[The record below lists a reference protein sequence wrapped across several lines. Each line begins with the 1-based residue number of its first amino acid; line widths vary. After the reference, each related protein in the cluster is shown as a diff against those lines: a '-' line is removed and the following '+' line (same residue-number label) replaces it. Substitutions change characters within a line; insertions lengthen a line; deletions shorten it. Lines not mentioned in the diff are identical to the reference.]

1 MADPPSEV
9 GAVHVRVIVASPA
22 IADTSVGGVDAVMA
36 GLAVRDSLAI
46 LVPMELMA
54 MILTVYDVPFTSVA
68 AEEERVV
75 IVAVVSVV
83 PSVLYVLV
91 APVSV
96 VYL

>member
-1 MADPPSEV
+1 
-9 GAVHVRVIVASPA
+9 
-22 IADTSVGGVDAVMA
+22 VGGVDAVIA
-36 GLAVRDSLAI
+36 GVAVRESLAI

-54 MILTVYDVPFTSVA
+54 MILTVYGVPFTSAA

>member
-1 MADPPSEV
+1 MVHLRMILASPAVADTRVGGV
-9 GAVHVRVIVASPA
+9 GAV
-22 IADTSVGGVDAVMA
+22 IAGV
-36 GLAVRDSLAI
+36 AVREALVI

-68 AEEERVV
+68 VEEERVL
-75 IVAVVSVV
+75 IVAVVPVV
-83 PSVLYVLV
+83 ASVLYVLV